1 MKKSIYVLAVIALT
15 FTACKNEQNK
25 DDPNGDH
32 HTEMHDNSDGHHDN
46 DDDKSMGEKRNIES
60 TDDKNDATSLM
71 LDGYFQIK
79 NGLVADDKK
88 AAAKGGASLL
98 KAFSEFDMS
107 TLTEDQHKEYMDI
120 VENAT
125 EQAEHIVKSPIDHQR
140 EHFDVLSN
148 DMNDLITL
156 LGTDKTLYQD
166 FCPMYNDGKGAYWL
180 SETKEI
186 KNPFYGSKML
196 KCGKVHKQI
205 N

>member
-25 DDPNGDH
+25 DDHKDDH

-46 DDDKSMGEKRNIES
+46 DGDKSMGEKRNIES
-60 TDDKNDATSLM
+60 SDDKNDATSMM

-107 TLTEDQHKEYMDI
+107 TLTEAQHKEYMEI

-148 DMNDLITL
+148 DMNDIITL